1 MSKKSKRAKLSR
13 PMKQFQQRSSVSS
26 QIQERLVDRIQYA
39 QQQTRGGDFAG
50 CISTCEPLL
59 HSLPK
64 HSEMRL
70 EVLSLLGLAHGM
82 LQNYQQSYDIFSEA
96 ISLDPTKAEFW
107 HNHGLASH
115 AMGRLSRE
123 IV

>member
-50 CISTCEPLL
+50 L
-59 HSLPK
+59 HQYLRTLASLPTQAF
-64 HSEMRL
+64 RD
-70 EVLSLLGLAHGM
+70 A
-82 LQNYQQSYDIFSEA
+82 
-96 ISLDPTKAEFW
+96 P
-107 HNHGLASH
+107 
-115 AMGRLSRE
+115 
-123 IV
+123 